1 MEHTIAAISTST
13 MSSGGISIVRMSGKD
28 AIETADKI
36 FVSKNG
42 KKLSE
47 ASSHTVHYGNIVD
60 EDGNIIDEVLVIV
73 MRAPNT
79 YTREDVVEIDCHGG
93 ILVTRKVLEAAIKAG
108 AKPAEPG
115 EFTKRAF
122 LNGRIDL
129 SQAEAVIDVINSKNE
144 YALKSSVSQLDGK
157 LSAKIKEIREVI
169 LNHVAYIEAALD
181 DPEHISLDNYVNN
194 IEKDVDN
201 CVDNVYKLL
210 KTSDNGRI
218 MRDGIRTVIL
228 GKTNAG
234 KSSLLNAL
242 AKEERAIVTDIEGTT
257 RDVLEEQVNLGGVT
271 LNLVDTA
278 GIRKT
283 DDYVE
288 SIGVEKAKKYAQD
301 ADLVIFVVDSSR
313 PLDKNDDDIISL
325 IQNKNVIVLLN
336 KSDME
341 QVVKPEDLKNLNKFS
356 MVSISAKNETG
367 LDKLEHAIKD
377 MFFNGEISFNEEIYI
392 TNVRH
397 KTLLQEALD
406 SLHMVKDGINQGMS
420 EDFLTIDL
428 MTAYEKLGMII
439 GEEVEDDLADRIF
452 SKFCMGK
459 KRLFKE
465 TAVKNL
471 CETYDVVVVGAGHAG
486 CEAALACARLGLN
499 TICFTVSC
507 ESIAM
512 MPCNPNIGGSS
523 KGHLVRE
530 IDALGG
536 EMGKNIDA
544 TFIQSKMLNKSKGP
558 AVHSLRAQ
566 ADKSDYSHRM
576 RKIMENTDNLL
587 VRQAEVSEIIV
598 EDGIIKGVKTVSGA
612 SYFAKAVVLC
622 TGVYLKAKCIFGD
635 VSYETGPNGLLP
647 ANHLTQSLV
656 DNGIEV
662 RRFKTGTPARVDKR
676 SIDFSKMTEQFGD
689 ERVVP
694 FSFTTDPETVQKDQ
708 VSCWLTYTNEETH
721 KIIRDNLDR
730 SPLYAGVIHGTGAR
744 IS

>member
-169 LNHVAYIEAALD
+169 LNHVAYIEATLD

-459 KRLFKE
+459 
-465 TAVKNL
+465 
-471 CETYDVVVVGAGHAG
+471 
-486 CEAALACARLGLN
+486 
-499 TICFTVSC
+499 
-507 ESIAM
+507 
-512 MPCNPNIGGSS
+512 
-523 KGHLVRE
+523 
-530 IDALGG
+530 
-536 EMGKNIDA
+536 
-544 TFIQSKMLNKSKGP
+544 
-558 AVHSLRAQ
+558 
-566 ADKSDYSHRM
+566 
-576 RKIMENTDNLL
+576 
-587 VRQAEVSEIIV
+587 
-598 EDGIIKGVKTVSGA
+598 
-612 SYFAKAVVLC
+612 
-622 TGVYLKAKCIFGD
+622 
-635 VSYETGPNGLLP
+635 
-647 ANHLTQSLV
+647 
-656 DNGIEV
+656 
-662 RRFKTGTPARVDKR
+662 
-676 SIDFSKMTEQFGD
+676 
-689 ERVVP
+689 
-694 FSFTTDPETVQKDQ
+694 
-708 VSCWLTYTNEETH
+708 
-721 KIIRDNLDR
+721 
-730 SPLYAGVIHGTGAR
+730 
-744 IS
+744 

>member
-341 QVVKPEDLKNLNKFS
+341 QVVKSEDLKNLNKFS

-459 KRLFKE
+459 
-465 TAVKNL
+465 
-471 CETYDVVVVGAGHAG
+471 
-486 CEAALACARLGLN
+486 
-499 TICFTVSC
+499 
-507 ESIAM
+507 
-512 MPCNPNIGGSS
+512 
-523 KGHLVRE
+523 
-530 IDALGG
+530 
-536 EMGKNIDA
+536 
-544 TFIQSKMLNKSKGP
+544 
-558 AVHSLRAQ
+558 
-566 ADKSDYSHRM
+566 
-576 RKIMENTDNLL
+576 
-587 VRQAEVSEIIV
+587 
-598 EDGIIKGVKTVSGA
+598 
-612 SYFAKAVVLC
+612 
-622 TGVYLKAKCIFGD
+622 
-635 VSYETGPNGLLP
+635 
-647 ANHLTQSLV
+647 
-656 DNGIEV
+656 
-662 RRFKTGTPARVDKR
+662 
-676 SIDFSKMTEQFGD
+676 
-689 ERVVP
+689 
-694 FSFTTDPETVQKDQ
+694 
-708 VSCWLTYTNEETH
+708 
-721 KIIRDNLDR
+721 
-730 SPLYAGVIHGTGAR
+730 
-744 IS
+744 

>member
-36 FVSKNG
+36 FVSKSG

-459 KRLFKE
+459 
-465 TAVKNL
+465 
-471 CETYDVVVVGAGHAG
+471 
-486 CEAALACARLGLN
+486 
-499 TICFTVSC
+499 
-507 ESIAM
+507 
-512 MPCNPNIGGSS
+512 
-523 KGHLVRE
+523 
-530 IDALGG
+530 
-536 EMGKNIDA
+536 
-544 TFIQSKMLNKSKGP
+544 
-558 AVHSLRAQ
+558 
-566 ADKSDYSHRM
+566 
-576 RKIMENTDNLL
+576 
-587 VRQAEVSEIIV
+587 
-598 EDGIIKGVKTVSGA
+598 
-612 SYFAKAVVLC
+612 
-622 TGVYLKAKCIFGD
+622 
-635 VSYETGPNGLLP
+635 
-647 ANHLTQSLV
+647 
-656 DNGIEV
+656 
-662 RRFKTGTPARVDKR
+662 
-676 SIDFSKMTEQFGD
+676 
-689 ERVVP
+689 
-694 FSFTTDPETVQKDQ
+694 
-708 VSCWLTYTNEETH
+708 
-721 KIIRDNLDR
+721 
-730 SPLYAGVIHGTGAR
+730 
-744 IS
+744 

>member
-36 FVSKNG
+36 FVSKNE

-428 MTAYEKLGMII
+428 MAAYEKLGMII

-459 KRLFKE
+459 
-465 TAVKNL
+465 
-471 CETYDVVVVGAGHAG
+471 
-486 CEAALACARLGLN
+486 
-499 TICFTVSC
+499 
-507 ESIAM
+507 
-512 MPCNPNIGGSS
+512 
-523 KGHLVRE
+523 
-530 IDALGG
+530 
-536 EMGKNIDA
+536 
-544 TFIQSKMLNKSKGP
+544 
-558 AVHSLRAQ
+558 
-566 ADKSDYSHRM
+566 
-576 RKIMENTDNLL
+576 
-587 VRQAEVSEIIV
+587 
-598 EDGIIKGVKTVSGA
+598 
-612 SYFAKAVVLC
+612 
-622 TGVYLKAKCIFGD
+622 
-635 VSYETGPNGLLP
+635 
-647 ANHLTQSLV
+647 
-656 DNGIEV
+656 
-662 RRFKTGTPARVDKR
+662 
-676 SIDFSKMTEQFGD
+676 
-689 ERVVP
+689 
-694 FSFTTDPETVQKDQ
+694 
-708 VSCWLTYTNEETH
+708 
-721 KIIRDNLDR
+721 
-730 SPLYAGVIHGTGAR
+730 
-744 IS
+744 

>member
-271 LNLVDTA
+271 LNLIDTA

-325 IQNKNVIVLLN
+325 IQDKNVIVLLN

-367 LDKLEHAIKD
+367 LDRLEHAIKD

-459 KRLFKE
+459 
-465 TAVKNL
+465 
-471 CETYDVVVVGAGHAG
+471 
-486 CEAALACARLGLN
+486 
-499 TICFTVSC
+499 
-507 ESIAM
+507 
-512 MPCNPNIGGSS
+512 
-523 KGHLVRE
+523 
-530 IDALGG
+530 
-536 EMGKNIDA
+536 
-544 TFIQSKMLNKSKGP
+544 
-558 AVHSLRAQ
+558 
-566 ADKSDYSHRM
+566 
-576 RKIMENTDNLL
+576 
-587 VRQAEVSEIIV
+587 
-598 EDGIIKGVKTVSGA
+598 
-612 SYFAKAVVLC
+612 
-622 TGVYLKAKCIFGD
+622 
-635 VSYETGPNGLLP
+635 
-647 ANHLTQSLV
+647 
-656 DNGIEV
+656 
-662 RRFKTGTPARVDKR
+662 
-676 SIDFSKMTEQFGD
+676 
-689 ERVVP
+689 
-694 FSFTTDPETVQKDQ
+694 
-708 VSCWLTYTNEETH
+708 
-721 KIIRDNLDR
+721 
-730 SPLYAGVIHGTGAR
+730 
-744 IS
+744 

>member
-201 CVDNVYKLL
+201 CVDKVYKLL

-459 KRLFKE
+459 
-465 TAVKNL
+465 
-471 CETYDVVVVGAGHAG
+471 
-486 CEAALACARLGLN
+486 
-499 TICFTVSC
+499 
-507 ESIAM
+507 
-512 MPCNPNIGGSS
+512 
-523 KGHLVRE
+523 
-530 IDALGG
+530 
-536 EMGKNIDA
+536 
-544 TFIQSKMLNKSKGP
+544 
-558 AVHSLRAQ
+558 
-566 ADKSDYSHRM
+566 
-576 RKIMENTDNLL
+576 
-587 VRQAEVSEIIV
+587 
-598 EDGIIKGVKTVSGA
+598 
-612 SYFAKAVVLC
+612 
-622 TGVYLKAKCIFGD
+622 
-635 VSYETGPNGLLP
+635 
-647 ANHLTQSLV
+647 
-656 DNGIEV
+656 
-662 RRFKTGTPARVDKR
+662 
-676 SIDFSKMTEQFGD
+676 
-689 ERVVP
+689 
-694 FSFTTDPETVQKDQ
+694 
-708 VSCWLTYTNEETH
+708 
-721 KIIRDNLDR
+721 
-730 SPLYAGVIHGTGAR
+730 
-744 IS
+744 

>member
-36 FVSKNG
+36 FISKNG

-459 KRLFKE
+459 
-465 TAVKNL
+465 
-471 CETYDVVVVGAGHAG
+471 
-486 CEAALACARLGLN
+486 
-499 TICFTVSC
+499 
-507 ESIAM
+507 
-512 MPCNPNIGGSS
+512 
-523 KGHLVRE
+523 
-530 IDALGG
+530 
-536 EMGKNIDA
+536 
-544 TFIQSKMLNKSKGP
+544 
-558 AVHSLRAQ
+558 
-566 ADKSDYSHRM
+566 
-576 RKIMENTDNLL
+576 
-587 VRQAEVSEIIV
+587 
-598 EDGIIKGVKTVSGA
+598 
-612 SYFAKAVVLC
+612 
-622 TGVYLKAKCIFGD
+622 
-635 VSYETGPNGLLP
+635 
-647 ANHLTQSLV
+647 
-656 DNGIEV
+656 
-662 RRFKTGTPARVDKR
+662 
-676 SIDFSKMTEQFGD
+676 
-689 ERVVP
+689 
-694 FSFTTDPETVQKDQ
+694 
-708 VSCWLTYTNEETH
+708 
-721 KIIRDNLDR
+721 
-730 SPLYAGVIHGTGAR
+730 
-744 IS
+744 

>member
-1 MEHTIAAISTST
+1 M
-13 MSSGGISIVRMSGKD
+13 
-28 AIETADKI
+28 
-36 FVSKNG
+36 
-42 KKLSE
+42 
-47 ASSHTVHYGNIVD
+47 
-60 EDGNIIDEVLVIV
+60 
-73 MRAPNT
+73 
-79 YTREDVVEIDCHGG
+79 
-93 ILVTRKVLEAAIKAG
+93 AIKAG

-169 LNHVAYIEAALD
+169 LNHVEYIEAALD

-325 IQNKNVIVLLN
+325 IQNKNV
-336 KSDME
+336 
-341 QVVKPEDLKNLNKFS
+341 NKFS

-439 GEEVEDDLADRIF
+439 GEEVEDALADRIF

-459 KRLFKE
+459 
-465 TAVKNL
+465 
-471 CETYDVVVVGAGHAG
+471 
-486 CEAALACARLGLN
+486 
-499 TICFTVSC
+499 
-507 ESIAM
+507 
-512 MPCNPNIGGSS
+512 
-523 KGHLVRE
+523 
-530 IDALGG
+530 
-536 EMGKNIDA
+536 
-544 TFIQSKMLNKSKGP
+544 
-558 AVHSLRAQ
+558 
-566 ADKSDYSHRM
+566 
-576 RKIMENTDNLL
+576 
-587 VRQAEVSEIIV
+587 
-598 EDGIIKGVKTVSGA
+598 
-612 SYFAKAVVLC
+612 
-622 TGVYLKAKCIFGD
+622 
-635 VSYETGPNGLLP
+635 
-647 ANHLTQSLV
+647 
-656 DNGIEV
+656 
-662 RRFKTGTPARVDKR
+662 
-676 SIDFSKMTEQFGD
+676 
-689 ERVVP
+689 
-694 FSFTTDPETVQKDQ
+694 
-708 VSCWLTYTNEETH
+708 
-721 KIIRDNLDR
+721 
-730 SPLYAGVIHGTGAR
+730 
-744 IS
+744 

>member
-93 ILVTRKVLEAAIKAG
+93 ILVTRKVLEAAIKTG

-459 KRLFKE
+459 
-465 TAVKNL
+465 
-471 CETYDVVVVGAGHAG
+471 
-486 CEAALACARLGLN
+486 
-499 TICFTVSC
+499 
-507 ESIAM
+507 
-512 MPCNPNIGGSS
+512 
-523 KGHLVRE
+523 
-530 IDALGG
+530 
-536 EMGKNIDA
+536 
-544 TFIQSKMLNKSKGP
+544 
-558 AVHSLRAQ
+558 
-566 ADKSDYSHRM
+566 
-576 RKIMENTDNLL
+576 
-587 VRQAEVSEIIV
+587 
-598 EDGIIKGVKTVSGA
+598 
-612 SYFAKAVVLC
+612 
-622 TGVYLKAKCIFGD
+622 
-635 VSYETGPNGLLP
+635 
-647 ANHLTQSLV
+647 
-656 DNGIEV
+656 
-662 RRFKTGTPARVDKR
+662 
-676 SIDFSKMTEQFGD
+676 
-689 ERVVP
+689 
-694 FSFTTDPETVQKDQ
+694 
-708 VSCWLTYTNEETH
+708 
-721 KIIRDNLDR
+721 
-730 SPLYAGVIHGTGAR
+730 
-744 IS
+744 

>member
-336 KSDME
+336 KSDMK

-459 KRLFKE
+459 
-465 TAVKNL
+465 
-471 CETYDVVVVGAGHAG
+471 
-486 CEAALACARLGLN
+486 
-499 TICFTVSC
+499 
-507 ESIAM
+507 
-512 MPCNPNIGGSS
+512 
-523 KGHLVRE
+523 
-530 IDALGG
+530 
-536 EMGKNIDA
+536 
-544 TFIQSKMLNKSKGP
+544 
-558 AVHSLRAQ
+558 
-566 ADKSDYSHRM
+566 
-576 RKIMENTDNLL
+576 
-587 VRQAEVSEIIV
+587 
-598 EDGIIKGVKTVSGA
+598 
-612 SYFAKAVVLC
+612 
-622 TGVYLKAKCIFGD
+622 
-635 VSYETGPNGLLP
+635 
-647 ANHLTQSLV
+647 
-656 DNGIEV
+656 
-662 RRFKTGTPARVDKR
+662 
-676 SIDFSKMTEQFGD
+676 
-689 ERVVP
+689 
-694 FSFTTDPETVQKDQ
+694 
-708 VSCWLTYTNEETH
+708 
-721 KIIRDNLDR
+721 
-730 SPLYAGVIHGTGAR
+730 
-744 IS
+744 

>member
-144 YALKSSVSQLDGK
+144 NALKSSVSQLDGK

-459 KRLFKE
+459 
-465 TAVKNL
+465 
-471 CETYDVVVVGAGHAG
+471 
-486 CEAALACARLGLN
+486 
-499 TICFTVSC
+499 
-507 ESIAM
+507 
-512 MPCNPNIGGSS
+512 
-523 KGHLVRE
+523 
-530 IDALGG
+530 
-536 EMGKNIDA
+536 
-544 TFIQSKMLNKSKGP
+544 
-558 AVHSLRAQ
+558 
-566 ADKSDYSHRM
+566 
-576 RKIMENTDNLL
+576 
-587 VRQAEVSEIIV
+587 
-598 EDGIIKGVKTVSGA
+598 
-612 SYFAKAVVLC
+612 
-622 TGVYLKAKCIFGD
+622 
-635 VSYETGPNGLLP
+635 
-647 ANHLTQSLV
+647 
-656 DNGIEV
+656 
-662 RRFKTGTPARVDKR
+662 
-676 SIDFSKMTEQFGD
+676 
-689 ERVVP
+689 
-694 FSFTTDPETVQKDQ
+694 
-708 VSCWLTYTNEETH
+708 
-721 KIIRDNLDR
+721 
-730 SPLYAGVIHGTGAR
+730 
-744 IS
+744 

>member
-47 ASSHTVHYGNIVD
+47 VSSHTVHYGNIVD

-73 MRAPNT
+73 MHAPNT

-459 KRLFKE
+459 
-465 TAVKNL
+465 
-471 CETYDVVVVGAGHAG
+471 
-486 CEAALACARLGLN
+486 
-499 TICFTVSC
+499 
-507 ESIAM
+507 
-512 MPCNPNIGGSS
+512 
-523 KGHLVRE
+523 
-530 IDALGG
+530 
-536 EMGKNIDA
+536 
-544 TFIQSKMLNKSKGP
+544 
-558 AVHSLRAQ
+558 
-566 ADKSDYSHRM
+566 
-576 RKIMENTDNLL
+576 
-587 VRQAEVSEIIV
+587 
-598 EDGIIKGVKTVSGA
+598 
-612 SYFAKAVVLC
+612 
-622 TGVYLKAKCIFGD
+622 
-635 VSYETGPNGLLP
+635 
-647 ANHLTQSLV
+647 
-656 DNGIEV
+656 
-662 RRFKTGTPARVDKR
+662 
-676 SIDFSKMTEQFGD
+676 
-689 ERVVP
+689 
-694 FSFTTDPETVQKDQ
+694 
-708 VSCWLTYTNEETH
+708 
-721 KIIRDNLDR
+721 
-730 SPLYAGVIHGTGAR
+730 
-744 IS
+744 

>member
-210 KTSDNGRI
+210 KTSDNGLI

-459 KRLFKE
+459 
-465 TAVKNL
+465 
-471 CETYDVVVVGAGHAG
+471 
-486 CEAALACARLGLN
+486 
-499 TICFTVSC
+499 
-507 ESIAM
+507 
-512 MPCNPNIGGSS
+512 
-523 KGHLVRE
+523 
-530 IDALGG
+530 
-536 EMGKNIDA
+536 
-544 TFIQSKMLNKSKGP
+544 
-558 AVHSLRAQ
+558 
-566 ADKSDYSHRM
+566 
-576 RKIMENTDNLL
+576 
-587 VRQAEVSEIIV
+587 
-598 EDGIIKGVKTVSGA
+598 
-612 SYFAKAVVLC
+612 
-622 TGVYLKAKCIFGD
+622 
-635 VSYETGPNGLLP
+635 
-647 ANHLTQSLV
+647 
-656 DNGIEV
+656 
-662 RRFKTGTPARVDKR
+662 
-676 SIDFSKMTEQFGD
+676 
-689 ERVVP
+689 
-694 FSFTTDPETVQKDQ
+694 
-708 VSCWLTYTNEETH
+708 
-721 KIIRDNLDR
+721 
-730 SPLYAGVIHGTGAR
+730 
-744 IS
+744 

>member
-47 ASSHTVHYGNIVD
+47 SSSHTVHYGNIVD

-452 SKFCMGK
+452 NKFCMGK
-459 KRLFKE
+459 
-465 TAVKNL
+465 
-471 CETYDVVVVGAGHAG
+471 
-486 CEAALACARLGLN
+486 
-499 TICFTVSC
+499 
-507 ESIAM
+507 
-512 MPCNPNIGGSS
+512 
-523 KGHLVRE
+523 
-530 IDALGG
+530 
-536 EMGKNIDA
+536 
-544 TFIQSKMLNKSKGP
+544 
-558 AVHSLRAQ
+558 
-566 ADKSDYSHRM
+566 
-576 RKIMENTDNLL
+576 
-587 VRQAEVSEIIV
+587 
-598 EDGIIKGVKTVSGA
+598 
-612 SYFAKAVVLC
+612 
-622 TGVYLKAKCIFGD
+622 
-635 VSYETGPNGLLP
+635 
-647 ANHLTQSLV
+647 
-656 DNGIEV
+656 
-662 RRFKTGTPARVDKR
+662 
-676 SIDFSKMTEQFGD
+676 
-689 ERVVP
+689 
-694 FSFTTDPETVQKDQ
+694 
-708 VSCWLTYTNEETH
+708 
-721 KIIRDNLDR
+721 
-730 SPLYAGVIHGTGAR
+730 
-744 IS
+744 

>member
-181 DPEHISLDNYVNN
+181 DPEYISLDNYVNN

-459 KRLFKE
+459 
-465 TAVKNL
+465 
-471 CETYDVVVVGAGHAG
+471 
-486 CEAALACARLGLN
+486 
-499 TICFTVSC
+499 
-507 ESIAM
+507 
-512 MPCNPNIGGSS
+512 
-523 KGHLVRE
+523 
-530 IDALGG
+530 
-536 EMGKNIDA
+536 
-544 TFIQSKMLNKSKGP
+544 
-558 AVHSLRAQ
+558 
-566 ADKSDYSHRM
+566 
-576 RKIMENTDNLL
+576 
-587 VRQAEVSEIIV
+587 
-598 EDGIIKGVKTVSGA
+598 
-612 SYFAKAVVLC
+612 
-622 TGVYLKAKCIFGD
+622 
-635 VSYETGPNGLLP
+635 
-647 ANHLTQSLV
+647 
-656 DNGIEV
+656 
-662 RRFKTGTPARVDKR
+662 
-676 SIDFSKMTEQFGD
+676 
-689 ERVVP
+689 
-694 FSFTTDPETVQKDQ
+694 
-708 VSCWLTYTNEETH
+708 
-721 KIIRDNLDR
+721 
-730 SPLYAGVIHGTGAR
+730 
-744 IS
+744 

>member
-47 ASSHTVHYGNIVD
+47 VSSHTVHYGNIVD

-181 DPEHISLDNYVNN
+181 DPEHILLDNYVNN

-459 KRLFKE
+459 
-465 TAVKNL
+465 
-471 CETYDVVVVGAGHAG
+471 
-486 CEAALACARLGLN
+486 
-499 TICFTVSC
+499 
-507 ESIAM
+507 
-512 MPCNPNIGGSS
+512 
-523 KGHLVRE
+523 
-530 IDALGG
+530 
-536 EMGKNIDA
+536 
-544 TFIQSKMLNKSKGP
+544 
-558 AVHSLRAQ
+558 
-566 ADKSDYSHRM
+566 
-576 RKIMENTDNLL
+576 
-587 VRQAEVSEIIV
+587 
-598 EDGIIKGVKTVSGA
+598 
-612 SYFAKAVVLC
+612 
-622 TGVYLKAKCIFGD
+622 
-635 VSYETGPNGLLP
+635 
-647 ANHLTQSLV
+647 
-656 DNGIEV
+656 
-662 RRFKTGTPARVDKR
+662 
-676 SIDFSKMTEQFGD
+676 
-689 ERVVP
+689 
-694 FSFTTDPETVQKDQ
+694 
-708 VSCWLTYTNEETH
+708 
-721 KIIRDNLDR
+721 
-730 SPLYAGVIHGTGAR
+730 
-744 IS
+744 

>member
-93 ILVTRKVLEAAIKAG
+93 ILVTRIVLEAAIKAG

-367 LDKLEHAIKD
+367 RDKLEHAIKD

-459 KRLFKE
+459 
-465 TAVKNL
+465 
-471 CETYDVVVVGAGHAG
+471 
-486 CEAALACARLGLN
+486 
-499 TICFTVSC
+499 
-507 ESIAM
+507 
-512 MPCNPNIGGSS
+512 
-523 KGHLVRE
+523 
-530 IDALGG
+530 
-536 EMGKNIDA
+536 
-544 TFIQSKMLNKSKGP
+544 
-558 AVHSLRAQ
+558 
-566 ADKSDYSHRM
+566 
-576 RKIMENTDNLL
+576 
-587 VRQAEVSEIIV
+587 
-598 EDGIIKGVKTVSGA
+598 
-612 SYFAKAVVLC
+612 
-622 TGVYLKAKCIFGD
+622 
-635 VSYETGPNGLLP
+635 
-647 ANHLTQSLV
+647 
-656 DNGIEV
+656 
-662 RRFKTGTPARVDKR
+662 
-676 SIDFSKMTEQFGD
+676 
-689 ERVVP
+689 
-694 FSFTTDPETVQKDQ
+694 
-708 VSCWLTYTNEETH
+708 
-721 KIIRDNLDR
+721 
-730 SPLYAGVIHGTGAR
+730 
-744 IS
+744 

>member
-1 MEHTIAAISTST
+1 MNEVYWPYFWGAGAQ
-13 MSSGGISIVRMSGKD
+13 
-28 AIETADKI
+28 
-36 FVSKNG
+36 
-42 KKLSE
+42 
-47 ASSHTVHYGNIVD
+47 IVD

-459 KRLFKE
+459 
-465 TAVKNL
+465 
-471 CETYDVVVVGAGHAG
+471 
-486 CEAALACARLGLN
+486 
-499 TICFTVSC
+499 
-507 ESIAM
+507 
-512 MPCNPNIGGSS
+512 
-523 KGHLVRE
+523 
-530 IDALGG
+530 
-536 EMGKNIDA
+536 
-544 TFIQSKMLNKSKGP
+544 
-558 AVHSLRAQ
+558 
-566 ADKSDYSHRM
+566 
-576 RKIMENTDNLL
+576 
-587 VRQAEVSEIIV
+587 
-598 EDGIIKGVKTVSGA
+598 
-612 SYFAKAVVLC
+612 
-622 TGVYLKAKCIFGD
+622 
-635 VSYETGPNGLLP
+635 
-647 ANHLTQSLV
+647 
-656 DNGIEV
+656 
-662 RRFKTGTPARVDKR
+662 
-676 SIDFSKMTEQFGD
+676 
-689 ERVVP
+689 
-694 FSFTTDPETVQKDQ
+694 
-708 VSCWLTYTNEETH
+708 
-721 KIIRDNLDR
+721 
-730 SPLYAGVIHGTGAR
+730 
-744 IS
+744 

>member
-1 MEHTIAAISTST
+1 
-13 MSSGGISIVRMSGKD
+13 
-28 AIETADKI
+28 
-36 FVSKNG
+36 
-42 KKLSE
+42 
-47 ASSHTVHYGNIVD
+47 
-60 EDGNIIDEVLVIV
+60 

-397 KTLLQEALD
+397 KTLLKEALD

-459 KRLFKE
+459 
-465 TAVKNL
+465 
-471 CETYDVVVVGAGHAG
+471 
-486 CEAALACARLGLN
+486 
-499 TICFTVSC
+499 
-507 ESIAM
+507 
-512 MPCNPNIGGSS
+512 
-523 KGHLVRE
+523 
-530 IDALGG
+530 
-536 EMGKNIDA
+536 
-544 TFIQSKMLNKSKGP
+544 
-558 AVHSLRAQ
+558 
-566 ADKSDYSHRM
+566 
-576 RKIMENTDNLL
+576 
-587 VRQAEVSEIIV
+587 
-598 EDGIIKGVKTVSGA
+598 
-612 SYFAKAVVLC
+612 
-622 TGVYLKAKCIFGD
+622 
-635 VSYETGPNGLLP
+635 
-647 ANHLTQSLV
+647 
-656 DNGIEV
+656 
-662 RRFKTGTPARVDKR
+662 
-676 SIDFSKMTEQFGD
+676 
-689 ERVVP
+689 
-694 FSFTTDPETVQKDQ
+694 
-708 VSCWLTYTNEETH
+708 
-721 KIIRDNLDR
+721 
-730 SPLYAGVIHGTGAR
+730 
-744 IS
+744 

>member
-181 DPEHISLDNYVNN
+181 DHEHISLDNYVNN

-428 MTAYEKLGMII
+428 MAAYEKLGMII

-459 KRLFKE
+459 
-465 TAVKNL
+465 
-471 CETYDVVVVGAGHAG
+471 
-486 CEAALACARLGLN
+486 
-499 TICFTVSC
+499 
-507 ESIAM
+507 
-512 MPCNPNIGGSS
+512 
-523 KGHLVRE
+523 
-530 IDALGG
+530 
-536 EMGKNIDA
+536 
-544 TFIQSKMLNKSKGP
+544 
-558 AVHSLRAQ
+558 
-566 ADKSDYSHRM
+566 
-576 RKIMENTDNLL
+576 
-587 VRQAEVSEIIV
+587 
-598 EDGIIKGVKTVSGA
+598 
-612 SYFAKAVVLC
+612 
-622 TGVYLKAKCIFGD
+622 
-635 VSYETGPNGLLP
+635 
-647 ANHLTQSLV
+647 
-656 DNGIEV
+656 
-662 RRFKTGTPARVDKR
+662 
-676 SIDFSKMTEQFGD
+676 
-689 ERVVP
+689 
-694 FSFTTDPETVQKDQ
+694 
-708 VSCWLTYTNEETH
+708 
-721 KIIRDNLDR
+721 
-730 SPLYAGVIHGTGAR
+730 
-744 IS
+744 